1 MFLLIAAAIAAAP
14 LAGATLQHEAEE
26 RARADATD
34 LLRTL
39 CPEQCVVLSV
49 AARVDEEDAGG
60 ERTPGFDTPGARTVP
75 VLRSVSANILVD
87 QRLPSAFRSRMRA
100 LIGQKLSAAGV
111 PATVQVSQVSFPPRN
126 PPPYVDPQ
134 PQTPPEKASEPE
146 QKPELAAA
154 APTSSRILD
163 KLIDSAPVL
172 AIAILLGGVLL
183 VLGGLFYFAARRPPE
198 PAYADLPLLEGAPES
213 SPEAQR
219 DDAFPA
225 MRARKLEKQL
235 VDDRA
240 LRNAVVREAL
250 GKGEH
255 ALVARWVRELGEF
268 LLEDLRGDGAL
279 APALKALASEVA
291 KPLDPALRATTL
303 QALEGRTLATRL
315 SRAGEADA
323 FAFLEGVRPE
333 AFLAAWRGL
342 SPGAQEVAL
351 RLAPAHLRAAAL
363 RELPAAQRQEI
374 ALTWARKPEVS
385 AGYALAAADELRARI
400 ADLHAGPSAADRAL
414 ADMLDSLSREEQDA
428 LLEKLRREGDGRAL
442 PGLMTESSLAS
453 APLDLLSTA
462 ALSIGPANLVAYLAG
477 ADETVRTHVL
487 KACPQRLR
495 AEVEEEL
502 SMRNGVSREAFLGAR
517 RDILRKLREEADR
530 IGLQPADVRSWR
542 PRVVAAP

>member
-26 RARADATD
+26 RARAEAVD

-60 ERTPGFDTPGARTVP
+60 ERTPGFETPGARTVP

-87 QRLPSAFRSRMRA
+87 QRLPAAFRSRVRA
-100 LIGQKLSAAGV
+100 LIAQKLSSAGV

-126 PPPYVDPQ
+126 PPPYVDPP
-134 PQTPPEKASEPE
+134 PQSTPEKVPEPE
-146 QKPELAAA
+146 EKPQLAAA

-183 VLGGLFYFAARRPPE
+183 VLGGLFYFAARRPAE
-198 PAYADLPLLEGAPES
+198 SAYADLPLEGAPES
-213 SPEAQR
+213 PAEAQR

-225 MRARKLEKQL
+225 TRARKLEKQL
-235 VDDRA
+235 VDDRP
-240 LRNAVVREAL
+240 LRNAVIREAL

-279 APALKALASEVA
+279 APALKSLASEVA

-303 QALEGRTLATRL
+303 QELEGRTLAARL

-351 RLAPAHLRAAAL
+351 RLAPAHLRTAAL
-363 RELPAAQRQEI
+363 RELPAGQRQEI

-385 AGYALAAADELRARI
+385 AGYALAAADELRARL

-414 ADMLDSLSREEQDA
+414 ADMLDSLSREDQDA
-428 LLEKLRREGDGRAL
+428 LLEKLRREGDGRAI
-442 PGLMTESSLAS
+442 PGLMTESALAS
-453 APLDLLSTA
+453 APLDLLSAA
-462 ALSIGPANLVAYLAG
+462 ALAIGPSNLVAYLAG

-502 SMRNGVSREAFLGAR
+502 SMRSGVSREAFLGAR
-517 RDILRKLREEADR
+517 RDILRKLREEAER
-530 IGLQPADVRSWR
+530 IGLQPADVRAWR

>member
-1 MFLLIAAAIAAAP
+1 MFLLIAAAMAAAP

-26 RARADATD
+26 RARAEATD

-60 ERTPGFDTPGARTVP
+60 ERTPGFETPGARTVP
-75 VLRSVSANILVD
+75 VLRSVS
-87 QRLPSAFRSRMRA
+87 
-100 LIGQKLSAAGV
+100 
-111 PATVQVSQVSFPPRN
+111 
-126 PPPYVDPQ
+126 
-134 PQTPPEKASEPE
+134 
-146 QKPELAAA
+146 
-154 APTSSRILD
+154 
-163 KLIDSAPVL
+163 
-172 AIAILLGGVLL
+172 AILLGGVLL
-183 VLGGLFYFAARRPPE
+183 VLGGLFYFAARRPAE
-198 PAYADLPLLEGAPES
+198 PTYADLPLEGTPES

-225 MRARKLEKQL
+225 TRARKLEKQL

-240 LRNAVVREAL
+240 LRNAVIREAL

-428 LLEKLRREGDGRAL
+428 LLEKLRREGDSRAL

-462 ALSIGPANLVAYLAG
+462 ALAIGPANLVAYLAG

-487 KACPQRLR
+487 KACPPRLR
-495 AEVEEEL
+495 AEVEEA
-502 SMRNGVSREAFLGAR
+502 VEAVAE
-517 RDILRKLREEADR
+517 EEAVSTLVRDPFR
-530 IGLQPADVRSWR
+530 ERGRTATPAPRSW
-542 PRVVAAP
+542 